1 MIDKSKYVRTEN
13 TKNLFQS
20 PRKKDLKMKKKTG
33 KWVHTFY
40 FRRIQF
46 IGTIIKLKS
55 VKI

>member
-46 IGTIIKLKS
+46 IGTTIKLKS